1 MGIFSPPYL
10 SLLDLAHHQCDRPKM
25 RPLECEPA
33 THCVARFASGGS
45 KGSPLECE
53 PATHCVL
60 RFASAGSKG
69 STDALNTLII
79 PYGFALCHWS
89 ERSET
94 VRTRVTSSKNTLN
107 QAAQFCSSPQ
117 FHECLSNW
125 V

>member
-1 MGIFSPPYL
+1 MGIFPPPYF
-10 SLLDLAHHQCDRPKM
+10 SLLDLAHHQCGRPKM
-25 RPLECEPA
+25 RTLECKPA
-33 THCVARFASGGS
+33 THF
-45 KGSPLECE
+45 
-53 PATHCVL
+53 VL

>member
-1 MGIFSPPYL
+1 VL
-10 SLLDLAHHQCDRPKM
+10 
-25 RPLECEPA
+25 
-33 THCVARFASGGS
+33 RFASAGS

-53 PATHCVL
+53 PATHFVL

-79 PYGFALCHWS
+79 PYGFAVCHWS

-107 QAAQFCSSPQ
+107 QAAQFCSLRQ
-117 FHECLSNW
+117 FNKRLSNW